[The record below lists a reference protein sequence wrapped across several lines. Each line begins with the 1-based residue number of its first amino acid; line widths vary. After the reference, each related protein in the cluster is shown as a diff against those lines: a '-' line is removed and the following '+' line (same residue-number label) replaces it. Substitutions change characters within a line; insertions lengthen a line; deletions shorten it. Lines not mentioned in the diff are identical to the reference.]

1 MSRTLDVYFGEVKAG
16 ELVQDAG
23 GSLAFAYASEYLAT
37 NNARAI
43 SVSMPLREEPYANRI
58 AQAYFSGL
66 LPDENSRQRLAGLPI
81 QRVKP
86 RSSGRGCKR
95 GHSPYV
101 SFLVFMSS

>member
-43 SVSMPLREEPYANRI
+43 SVSMPLRKSLTRI
-58 AQAYFSGL
+58 GSHKPTSLGFCPMKTRVSVWLVYLAYL
-66 LPDENSRQRLAGLPI
+66 NPI
-81 QRVKP
+81 HLD
-86 RSSGRGCKR
+86 C
-95 GHSPYV
+95 
-101 SFLVFMSS
+101 